1 MGSRGLYEEGLN
13 MIKPVVCA
21 TLLCVSVSAFG
32 QGNSGKH
39 EDSITEPS
47 LMWARGSNPRDAGG
61 PRKSSPDMTFHG
73 GEILTSVNI
82 QAVFWGTS
90 WTSTDPKIAGL
101 QSFYQGF
108 SGSDYAKT
116 SDEYTGTNGPVGPT
130 VNFQSYSIDTTSAS
144 GIQNG
149 NNVTAVLQTVCRN
162 VSPEAGG
169 LGYYPVYTDQPRGHA
184 GFCAWHAAGTCNG
197 VPVQIGFFFKL
208 DNDPGCDPADTQ
220 TGHPQGLAALAN
232 VSGHELSEARTDLGF
247 NGAFVGWYDAS
258 GAENGDKCAW
268 TFNVPY
274 VSFPN
279 GTIWKVQGEWSNAAY
294 NAGMGYPNSS
304 GQDGCLS
311 GQ

>member
-1 MGSRGLYEEGLN
+1 V
-13 MIKPVVCA
+13 KPVVCA
-21 TLLCVSVSAFG
+21 ALLCSISAFG
-32 QGNSGKH
+32 QGNSSKH
-39 EDSITEPS
+39 DDEGGGSVPVF
-47 LMWARGSNPRDAGG
+47 MWARGMNPRDAGG
-61 PRKSSPDMTFHG
+61 HRKGNPDMTFHG
-73 GEILTSVNI
+73 GEILPSVNI
-82 QAVFWGTS
+82 QTVFWGTT
-90 WTSTDPKIAGL
+90 WISTDPKIAGL
-101 QSFYQGF
+101 ESFYQGF

-116 SDEYTGTNGPVGPT
+116 SDEYTGANGQVGPT

-149 NNVTAVLQTVCRN
+149 NNVSAVLQTVCRN
-162 VSPEAGG
+162 VSPDPRGR
-169 LGYYPVYTDQPRGHA
+169 GYYPVYTDQPRGHA

-232 VSGHELSEARTDLGF
+232 VSAHELSETRTDPGF
-247 NGAFVGWYDAS
+247 NGAFGGWYDAS

-274 VSFPN
+274 VNFQN
-279 GTIWKVQGEWSNAAY
+279 GTIWKLQGEWSNAAY
-294 NAGMGYPNSS
+294 NAGAGYPNSS
-304 GQDGCLS
+304 GQQGCLS